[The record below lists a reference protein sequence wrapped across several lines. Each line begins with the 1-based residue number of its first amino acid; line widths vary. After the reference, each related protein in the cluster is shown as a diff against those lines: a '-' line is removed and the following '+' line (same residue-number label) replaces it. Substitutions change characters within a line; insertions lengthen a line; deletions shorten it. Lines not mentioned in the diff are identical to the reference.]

1 MAQASIDHLTPTR
14 SLIDLSSHSSGDF
27 GLEDYEL
34 TFVYD
39 DIVLV
44 EYIDIAPDGDGILKN
59 GIYIP
64 SNALNK
70 AWRKAKV
77 ILAGPQVKYTK
88 VGDIVIFPNNLGV
101 TVANI
106 DISNHG
112 KLNNAVFLNESRIFG
127 TCKPKQ
133 NGPFSS
139 SSGESSPQ

>member
-27 GLEDYEL
+27 GLDDYEL
-34 TFVYD
+34 NFIFD

-44 EYIDIAPDGDGILKN
+44 EYIDTTSDGEGVLRN
-59 GIYIP
+59 GIYVP

-70 AWRKAKV
+70 AWRKARV

-101 TVANI
+101 TVSNI
-106 DISNHG
+106 DVTNYG
-112 KLNNAVFLNESRIFG
+112 KLNGAVFLNESRIFG
-127 TCKPKQ
+127 ICNPKKD
-133 NGPFSS
+133 SS
-139 SSGESSPQ
+139 DGTGSK